1 MYKLCLLYTV
11 INTFYNKGKCQEQSV
26 KSLKSYLFL
35 TESQYLTQD
44 FKKCKKKYIFNSD
57 EKTVIR
63 FLHHHLPIN
72 KKSIMQRTHHF
83 T

>member
-11 INTFYNKGKCQEQSV
+11 INTFYNKGTKCQEQSV

-44 FKKCKKKYIFNSD
+44 FKKCKKIYI
-57 EKTVIR
+57 
-63 FLHHHLPIN
+63 
-72 KKSIMQRTHHF
+72 
-83 T
+83 